1 MTELHPSTKKPTL
14 KQVWKWLRNVFEEFM
29 KEKTKKPLNDLQ
41 MAVGMDSVSKLVE
54 EVARLKNDNVKLSDK
69 LNRLMKELAD

>member
-1 MTELHPSTKKPTL
+1 
-14 KQVWKWLRNVFEEFM
+14 
-29 KEKTKKPLNDLQ
+29 